1 MAFALALQS
10 VHDLP
15 EGHGQTILTAT
26 TAIIILT
33 VRLFLISFKIFKYNQ
48 NNNGYSVQDF
58 TIVDFMVIQFYIF
71 FFNFPYHQ
79 VLLIGG
85 STGIMLEALKVVGDG
100 HNRTFDVNTEMLYIL
115 LKYITHFIK

>member
-71 FFNFPYHQ
+71 F
-79 VLLIGG
+79 LIF
-85 STGIMLEALKVVGDG
+85 L
-100 HNRTFDVNTEMLYIL
+100 
-115 LKYITHFIK
+115 ITRCS